1 MNVISYS
8 MPSIVIYLL
17 DLIKYFSIIDLM
29 HAEAIINKSRIIKL
43 PNVYSST
50 INKKK
55 SSF

>member
-17 DLIKYFSIIDLM
+17 GLIKYFSIIDLM